1 MSDYQ
6 KKRMISGG
14 DNYRFPRSGAD
25 SCLGIVISAFMVL
38 VLLNIGF
45 RLYVT
50 YPIPSRAKPVL
61 KGDYFW
67 DTWRVKRYLRS
78 WGIKAVS
85 WLEAGFHPIQP
96 IICDEVTLK
105 CSLDLR
111 GENIDHLEWCD
122 GLDITSLDIS
132 GTRVA
137 DLGPLVSQTNLCVL
151 KLDNT
156 PVSDLSPLS
165 EWARNTGKTN
175 PTLYTLSLRNTKVAD
190 LSPLKD
196 IDIRFLY
203 LDGTRCN
210 DLSPIRTNI
219 LVTIN
224 FSFIPNPGWKGTEHI
239 RACTN
244 IYVNMTHPSYAW
256 PLFDHY
262 YSGEVD
268 QARFASIRGGP
279 AIMAALEEEFY
290 GKMRN
295 SDKDAVDKGD
305 EVENV
310 K

>member
-1 MSDYQ
+1 MGDYQ
-6 KKRMISGG
+6 KKRMISGN
-14 DNYRFPRSGAD
+14 DNYRLPRSCAD
-25 SCLGIVISAFMVL
+25 SCLGIVISAFIVL

-78 WGIKAVS
+78 WGMKAEN
-85 WLEAGFHPIQP
+85 WLEQGIRPINP

-132 GTRVA
+132 GTHVA
-137 DLGPLVSQTNLCVL
+137 DLGPLVSQTNLWSL

-156 PVSDLSPLS
+156 AVDDLSPLAT
-165 EWARNTGKTN
+165 WAQNTGRK
-175 PTLYTLSLRNTKVAD
+175 PPMLHTLSLRNTRVSD

-203 LDGTRCN
+203 LDGTSCN

-219 LVTIN
+219 LVRIN

-244 IYVNMTHPSYAW
+244 VYVNMRHPSYAW
-256 PLFDHY
+256 TLFDFF

-268 QARFASIRGGP
+268 QSRYASIRSGP
-279 AIMAALEEEFY
+279 ALMTALEEVY
-290 GKMRN
+290 DAKMTIHK
-295 SDKDAVDKGD
+295 S
-305 EVENV
+305 EVEESRTP
-310 K
+310 